1 MNLEEL
7 IYKKFSRRNLLKGAA
22 LFTAASII
30 PYKAFGGQRDLA
42 GNITGTDA
50 KVILSNTSQL
60 NFSPIPPSDADAF
73 ILPEGFDY
81 TVIRKWGDM
90 INDSEAYG
98 INNDFTAYLPIDALQ
113 NGQNSEDGLLA
124 VNHEFPSPL
133 FCGGYTDEDLAKG
146 VLKTQSQI
154 DAERKSVGM
163 SVFRVKKI
171 NGKWEFLSDNTYN
184 RRIDANTPVQL
195 NGKAS
200 GSKELDGITIAKG
213 TLANCSGG
221 VTPWNTVLSGE
232 ENFQDYPMKEVY
244 RWTDQGDAFDVK
256 QYGWVV
262 EVDPFYKSST
272 PKKRTSLGR
281 FRHENVCI
289 VLSGDGRAVAYMGDD
304 KINEC
309 VYKFISKNKFD
320 PDDRS
325 ANMDI
330 LDEGDLYV
338 ADFENNVWQL
348 IDFEQRYE
356 LKENFKSQADVL
368 INCSMAAKLV
378 GGTECNRPEDI
389 EFNPVDKSL
398 YVSFT
403 NNSTKGDYF
412 GNIINIIENAND
424 SGSLQ
429 FKWDVFVAGG
439 EQSGL
444 TCPDNIT
451 IDKSGNLWVLSDVG
465 AGSLNK
471 GVQAPFKNNSLFMI
485 PTTGENKGKVFR
497 FAAGPTDCELCGGNF
512 TPDGSTMFL
521 SVQHPGENSPSLDK
535 LTSHWPNGGNDIPRS
550 AVIAITGF
558 NKA

>member
-1 MNLEEL
+1 MKLEEL
-7 IYKKFSRRNLLKGAA
+7 INIKLSRRNLLKGAA

-30 PYKAFGGQRDLA
+30 PYKAFGGQKDLA
-42 GNITGTDA
+42 QNIIGADT
-50 KVILSNTSQL
+50 KVILSSTSQL

-73 ILPEGFDY
+73 VLPEEFNY
-81 TVIRKWGDM
+81 TIIRKWGDM
-90 INDSEAYG
+90 INDSEEYG
-98 INNDFTAYLPIDALQ
+98 INNDFVAYLPIDALQ
-113 NGQNSEDGLLA
+113 NGQNSEDGLLV

-146 VLKTQSQI
+146 VIKTQSQI

-171 NGKWEFLSDNTYN
+171 NGRWEFLKDSGYN

-244 RWTDQGDAFDVK
+244 RWTDQGEIFDVK

-262 EVDPFYKSST
+262 EIDPFDKSSI

-320 PDDRS
+320 PDDRN

-348 IDFEQRYE
+348 IDFNQRAE

-368 INCSMAAKLV
+368 INCSTAAKFV

-412 GNIINIIENAND
+412 GNIINIVENAND

-451 IDKSGNLWVLSDVG
+451 IDKSGNLWVLTDVG

-485 PTTGENKGKVFR
+485 PTIGENKGKVFR
-497 FAAGPTDCELCGGNF
+497 FAAGPVDCELCGGNF

-535 LTSHWPNGGNDIPRS
+535 LTSHWPDGGNDIPRS